1 MSATALNNLAGLYQ
15 DQDRTAEA
23 EPLYQ
28 RSLAI
33 REKVLG
39 PDHPLVGTALDNLAV
54 LAFVQRELAA
64 GRRLLAAQRGA

>member
-1 MSATALNNLAGLYQ
+1 MGKEHPLVALSLNNLAGLYQ
-15 DQDRTAEA
+15 EFGNYSQA

-39 PDHPLVGTALDNLAV
+39 KEHPDVATTLNDLAV
-54 LAFVQRELAA
+54 LY
-64 GRRLLAAQRGA
+64 